1 MKIYEYGNQNKSKI
15 LLIHGMWMTH
25 EMMLPYVDQL
35 MDDYHIIAP
44 DLTGHGNDKGR
55 FESAQKEAAE
65 ITDWLMQNQMKE
77 LALVF
82 GVSLGSVIAMNVI
95 SHEELLHTHC
105 AVMEG
110 ASLTCVHGVEW
121 LFQAMFREMKK
132 HPETIAN
139 LYASMPRLDA
149 DVQQKLLDTMANTD
163 KEELFNLVHACNS
176 YPFEECPLSPELQRH
191 LFFEFGNRDSHLV
204 CQKAIRKYYPE
215 AKITTRKGYGHCGY
229 MFAHGKDYAALLRS
243 YMEKEK

>member
-1 MKIYEYGNQNKSKI
+1 
-15 LLIHGMWMTH
+15 MWMTH

-35 MDDYHIIAP
+35 MNDYHIIAP
-44 DLTGHGNDKGR
+44 DLTGHGSDKGR

-110 ASLTCVHGVEW
+110 ASLTRVHGVEW
-121 LFQAMFREMKK
+121 LFRAMFREMKK
-132 HPETIAN
+132 RPETIAN
-139 LYASMPRLDA
+139 LYASMPKLDS

-176 YPFEECPLSPELQRH
+176 YSFEECPLSPELQRH

-215 AKITTRKGYGHCGY
+215 AKITIRKGYGHCGY

>member
-1 MKIYEYGNQNKSKI
+1 
-15 LLIHGMWMTH
+15 
-25 EMMLPYVDQL
+25 
-35 MDDYHIIAP
+35 
-44 DLTGHGNDKGR
+44 
-55 FESAQKEAAE
+55 
-65 ITDWLMQNQMKE
+65 
-77 LALVF
+77 
-82 GVSLGSVIAMNVI
+82 
-95 SHEELLHTHC
+95 
-105 AVMEG
+105 
-110 ASLTCVHGVEW
+110 
-121 LFQAMFREMKK
+121 MKK

-139 LYASMPRLDA
+139 LYASMPKMDA

-176 YPFEECPLSPELQRH
+176 YSFEECPLSPELQRH

-215 AKITTRKGYGHCGY
+215 AKITIRKSYGHCGY

>member
-1 MKIYEYGNQNKSKI
+1 
-15 LLIHGMWMTH
+15 
-25 EMMLPYVDQL
+25 
-35 MDDYHIIAP
+35 
-44 DLTGHGNDKGR
+44 
-55 FESAQKEAAE
+55 
-65 ITDWLMQNQMKE
+65 
-77 LALVF
+77 
-82 GVSLGSVIAMNVI
+82 
-95 SHEELLHTHC
+95 
-105 AVMEG
+105 
-110 ASLTCVHGVEW
+110 
-121 LFQAMFREMKK
+121 MFREMKK

-139 LYASMPRLDA
+139 LYASMPKMDA

-215 AKITTRKGYGHCGY
+215 AKITIRKGYGHCGY

>member
-1 MKIYEYGNQNKSKI
+1 
-15 LLIHGMWMTH
+15 
-25 EMMLPYVDQL
+25 

-44 DLTGHGNDKGR
+44 DLTGH
-55 FESAQKEAAE
+55 EAAE
-65 ITDWLMQNQMKE
+65 ITDWLIQNQMKE

-110 ASLTCVHGVEW
+110 ASLTRVHGVEW
-121 LFQAMFREMKK
+121 LFRAMFREMKK
-132 HPETIAN
+132 RPETIAN
-139 LYASMPRLDA
+139 LYASMPKQDA

-176 YPFEECPLSPELQRH
+176 YV
-191 LFFEFGNRDSHLV
+191 FEFGNRDSHLV
-204 CQKAIRKYYPE
+204 CQKAIRKYYHE
-215 AKITTRKGYGHCGY
+215 ARITTRKGYGHCGY
-229 MFAHGKDYAALLRS
+229 MFTHREDYAALLRS

>member
-1 MKIYEYGNQNKSKI
+1 M
-15 LLIHGMWMTH
+15 
-25 EMMLPYVDQL
+25 DQL

-44 DLTGHGNDKGR
+44 DLTGHGSDKGR

-65 ITDWLMQNQMKE
+65 ITDWLIQNQMKE

-110 ASLTCVHGVEW
+110 ASLTRVHGVEW
-121 LFQAMFREMKK
+121 LFRAMFREMKK
-132 HPETIAN
+132 RPETIAN
-139 LYASMPRLDA
+139 LYASMPKLDA

-176 YPFEECPLSPELQRH
+176 YPFEECSLSPELQRH
-191 LFFEFGNRDSHLV
+191 LFLNSGTEILIWSVRKQLENIITKRGS
-204 CQKAIRKYYPE
+204 QQEKAMDTAATCLRTGRTMQRCCAAIWKRKNE
-215 AKITTRKGYGHCGY
+215 T
-229 MFAHGKDYAALLRS
+229 AALANVGGFG
-243 YMEKEK
+243 